1 MDACIL
7 YDLSLCSI
15 HSFSFMDVQIVYN
28 KTGQRRES
36 GFGITST
43 LEEAEKAA
51 EMLYWVIFF
60 TYSES
65 YKSVCYLCFLPMVW
79 KLKLHFQP
87 LPFVHSC

>member
-1 MDACIL
+1 L
-7 YDLSLCSI
+7 RRLKRLQGCSI
-15 HSFSFMDVQIVYN
+15 RTWAV
-28 KTGQRRES
+28 
-36 GFGITST
+36 
-43 LEEAEKAA
+43 
-51 EMLYWVIFF
+51 YWVIFF